1 MRGLQEQLVT
11 CQDQQEQFEAEM
23 QRWRTLFGTFAA
35 LAAPGA
41 TALQASSDLM
51 QISPA
56 GAEGSNVVPRNTPDE
71 QVCSCLHN

>member
-1 MRGLQEQLVT
+1 MQCDIRGLQDQLMT

-23 QRWRTLFGTFAA
+23 HRWRTLFGSFAA

-41 TALQASSDLM
+41 TALQVSSAQM

-56 GAEGSNVVPRNTPDE
+56 GAEGSNVLPRQSPED
-71 QVCSCLHN
+71 QV